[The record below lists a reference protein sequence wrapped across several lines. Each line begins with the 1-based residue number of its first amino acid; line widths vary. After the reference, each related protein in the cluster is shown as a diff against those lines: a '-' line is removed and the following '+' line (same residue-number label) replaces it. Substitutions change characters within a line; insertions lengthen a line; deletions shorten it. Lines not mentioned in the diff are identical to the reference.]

1 MPTVEARPTAEQ
13 MGILKALASWEN
25 EGGRTSRQLFEAKHE
40 RDLVANT
47 LPLVSPPGAL
57 TERNGVVSSE
67 AVEETAR
74 ALALDEEYGGGD

>member
-47 LPLVSPPGAL
+47 LPPGAL

-67 AVEETAR
+67 AEETAR